1 MPIQTTKVADEG
13 TANSARERDECRAL
27 VDSLN
32 KVTGCYRHLAMG
44 LGGSADCSNL
54 RDELRRTR
62 EKTQDLAGLIRN
74 KLTAVLRDKKL
85 SKEERT
91 EMERLWV
98 IFSSNLETFQ
108 MDMCKVL
115 ELGQSFPLSGTE
127 KPLIQTGMSG
137 GTSEVAARALS
148 VQNIVHDPAL
158 NVERLELEELEEQIE
173 KVDKMMEN
181 MEMKVNV
188 LRWTVEAKGD
198 TYHSVLSTDASM
210 MALLSEEEEMR
221 RNNRC
226 CDREKCLMSVLFC
239 MVALIAVGMTDISE
253 MGH

>member
-1 MPIQTTKVADEG
+1 MPIQSSKVADEG
-13 TANSARERDECRAL
+13 TANSAKARDDCRAL

-32 KVTGCYRHLAMG
+32 KVTGCYKHLAIG
-44 LGGSADCSNL
+44 VGGSSDCTSL
-54 RDELRRTR
+54 RDELRKTR
-62 EKTQDLAGLIRN
+62 EKTQDLAVVIRN
-74 KLTAVLRDKKL
+74 KLTAVLRDKNL
-85 SKEERT
+85 SKEERD

-115 ELGQSFPLSGTE
+115 ELGQGFPLSGTE

-148 VQNIVHDPAL
+148 VQNIVHDTTL
-158 NVERLELEELEEQIE
+158 NVENLELEELEEQIE
-173 KVDKMMEN
+173 KVDRMMEN

-198 TYHSVLSTDASM
+198 AYHSVLSNDASSV
-210 MALLSEEEEMR
+210 ALLAEEEVR
-221 RNNRC
+221 GRQC

-239 MVALIAVGMTDISE
+239 TVALIAVVLSVCVVNLA
-253 MGH
+253 

>member
-1 MPIQTTKVADEG
+1 MPIQSSKVADEG

-32 KVTGCYRHLAMG
+32 KVTGCYRHLATG
-44 LGGSADCSNL
+44 VGGSADCSSL

-62 EKTQDLAGLIRN
+62 EKSQEVAGLLRS
-74 KLTAVLRDKKL
+74 KLTAVLRDKTL
-85 SKEERT
+85 STEERA

-98 IFSSNLETFQ
+98 VFSSNLESFQ

-115 ELGQSFPLSGTE
+115 ELGQGFPLSGTE

-148 VQNIVHDPAL
+148 VQNLAQDTAL
-158 NVERLELEELEEQIE
+158 NVERLELQELQEHID
-173 KVDKMMEN
+173 KVDEMMEN

-198 TYHSVLSTDASM
+198 AYYSVLSTDASS
-210 MALLSEEEEMR
+210 MALLSEGEEMR
-221 RNNRC
+221 RHSRC
-226 CDREKCLMSVLFC
+226 CDREKCFMSVLFC
-239 MVALIAVGMTDISE
+239 TVALIAVGLSVCVVNLS
-253 MGH
+253 

>member
-1 MPIQTTKVADEG
+1 MPIQSSKVADEG
-13 TANSARERDECRAL
+13 TVNSAKARDDCRAL

-32 KVTGCYRHLAMG
+32 KVTGCYKHLAIG
-44 LGGSADCSNL
+44 VGGSSDCTNL
-54 RDELRRTR
+54 RDELRKTR
-62 EKTQDLAGLIRN
+62 EKTQDLAMVIRN
-74 KLTAVLRDKKL
+74 KLTAVLRDKNL
-85 SKEERT
+85 SKEERA

-108 MDMCKVL
+108 MDMYKVF
-115 ELGQSFPLSGTE
+115 ELGQGFPLSGTE

-148 VQNIVHDPAL
+148 VQNIVHDSTL
-158 NVERLELEELEEQIE
+158 NVENLELDELEEQIE
-173 KVDKMMEN
+173 KVDRMMEN

-198 TYHSVLSTDASM
+198 AYHSVISNDASSV
-210 MALLSEEEEMR
+210 ALLSAEEEMR
-221 RNNRC
+221 SNQC

-239 MVALIAVGMTDISE
+239 TVALIAVVLSVCVVNFA
-253 MGH
+253 